1 MEKEQNKT
9 NTNSKKQTNKKNSD
23 WESRNLVLLVVVFVL
38 QNIIHTVLISDSG
51 FPQSL
56 MVIIALVI
64 CKNSMLLK

>member
-56 MVIIALVI
+56 TVIIALVI